1 MNKRKTRIIK
11 IIIVFILCIL
21 IQNSCYAVQ
30 EEILEEQS
38 KALNINQ
45 FTTKA
50 DEYTKDVFNGI
61 DAKDLLN
68 SAIKGEIDNKTII
81 SKILNLFGNE
91 IRQTLHILRR
101 YSSNYCST

>member
-1 MNKRKTRIIK
+1 MQKTKTYIFVIIFLA
-11 IIIVFILCIL
+11 IISFCNTSYSI
-21 IQNSCYAVQ
+21 Q

-38 KALNINQ
+38 KTLNINQ

-61 DAKDLLN
+61 DTKELLN

-81 SKILNLFGNE
+81 TKILNLFGDE

-101 YSSNYCST
+101 YCSNYCST

>member
-11 IIIVFILCIL
+11 IIILFILCFL
-21 IQNSCYAVQ
+21 IQNPSYAVQ

-50 DEYTKDVFNGI
+50 DEYTKDIFDGM

-101 YSSNYCST
+101 YCCNYCST

>member
-1 MNKRKTRIIK
+1 MKKQKTKILKILII
-11 IIIVFILCIL
+11 FILFFL
-21 IQNSCYAVQ
+21 IEVPSYAVQ

-38 KALNINQ
+38 RTLNINQ

-50 DEYTKDVFNGI
+50 DEYTKETFGGMNT
-61 DAKDLLN
+61 KELLN

-91 IRQTLHILRR
+91 IRQTLHILRGNCN
-101 YSSNYCST
+101 NYCST

>member
-1 MNKRKTRIIK
+1 MQKTKTYIFVIIFFA
-11 IIIVFILCIL
+11 IISFCNTSYSI
-21 IQNSCYAVQ
+21 Q

-38 KALNINQ
+38 KTLNINQ

-61 DAKDLLN
+61 DTKELLN

-81 SKILNLFGNE
+81 TKILNLFGDE

-101 YSSNYCST
+101 YCSNYCST